1 MTLAPESLL
10 EALSEAAPCLVIGTH
25 AVALSRPD
33 LLDRPPRDTDLLT
46 TPEALPALAAVLQ
59 DAGFSLSS
67 WEERVTLPLPTELL
81 RGRWYLRARRG
92 PLVLDLTYECP
103 WLDMEACLARAS
115 RVRGV
120 AVAHLGDVA
129 RLMEARSRPDDAE
142 RAARLRAA
150 VSRPGGP
157 SPDSSRS

>member
-1 MTLAPESLL
+1 MTLAPEPLL

-33 LLDRPPRDTDLLT
+33 LLDRPPNDTDLLT
-46 TPEALPALAAVLQ
+46 TPEALPALATLLL

-67 WEERVTLPLPTELL
+67 WEEPVSLPLPAELL
-81 RGRWYLRARRG
+81 KGRWYLRAQRG
-92 PLVLDLTYECP
+92 LLVLDLTYECP
-103 WLDMEACLARAS
+103 WLDMDACLARSS
-115 RVRGV
+115 RVRGI

-129 RLMEARSRPDDAE
+129 CLMEVRGRPDDAE

-157 SPDSSRS
+157 SPGSSRS